1 MRDYTEDENGHIA
14 RVDFDFVIDD
24 QQLEAMNIQYIPEF
38 LQDQQFPPTHAL
50 AGRNFRCC

>member
-24 QQLEAMNIQYIPEF
+24 QQL
-38 LQDQQFPPTHAL
+38 
-50 AGRNFRCC
+50 